1 MKMIIVIVK
10 DSDSEALTR
19 ALTSAQYRVT
29 GISSTGGFLRSGVAT
44 LLIGIEDT
52 QVDAASDLIRE
63 TLNASGKHSASAG
76 GAEASGEKRATLF
89 VVPVSRFEQV

>member
-1 MKMIIVIVK
+1 MKMMIVIVK
-10 DSDSEALTR
+10 DNDSEALTR
-19 ALTSAQYRVT
+19 ALIGAQYRVT

-52 QVDAASDLIRE
+52 QVDAASELVRA
-63 TLNASGKHSASAG
+63 TLKASSRRAEH
-76 GAEASGEKRATLF
+76 AEASEEKRATLF

>member
-1 MKMIIVIVK
+1 MKMMIVIVK

-19 ALTSAQYRVT
+19 ALISAQYRVT

-44 LLIGIEDT
+44 LLIGIEDA
-52 QVDAASDLIRE
+52 QVDAASELVRA
-63 TLNASGKHSASAG
+63 TLKAARHRAEH
-76 GAEASGEKRATLF
+76 AEASGEKRATLF